1 MANQDLSNIISG
13 VFNIDFINQI
23 IKNATEVVAVAF
35 GEMIKTLWINY
46 KVYFVGFIFLFLIE
60 KYWDN
65 GIGSLLYNIIY
76 FSILGVV
83 VFLSG
88 WQIIFDVYFE
98 LIALVA
104 YVVAFESTGYILRKI
119 GIWR

>member
-1 MANQDLSNIISG
+1 MVNQDLSNIISG

-23 IKNATEVVAVAF
+23 IKNATEVVAVAL
-35 GEMIKTLWINY
+35 GETIKTLWINY
-46 KVYFVGFIFLFLIE
+46 KVYFFGFILLFLIE

-76 FSILGVV
+76 FSILGVTIF
-83 VFLSG
+83 FLG
-88 WQIIFDVYFE
+88 WRIIFDNYFE
-98 LIALVA
+98 LIALAA
-104 YVVAFESTGYILRKI
+104 YVVAFELTRYILRKA